1 MFELGKTLKSSRN
14 KKYLTIEE
22 VSSITKIKDHY
33 IEALENEDVSQLP
46 ARVYAVGF
54 LNNLADLYE
63 LSSADLILAFD
74 NLKDRNNQQKPKKIF
89 SGLGKDLVL
98 RSSDR
103 EENER
108 EKERERSL
116 FENLTLRE
124 TAPEEIEAAEDET
137 PDLKESDFE
146 ETFSRIKKLSLD
158 DQEREDDSIS
168 QIDDYIEKSKDELKT
183 LAIRN
188 EMEKELASAHQ
199 KIEEFDDD
207 YPTSKV
213 MLEFEELMR
222 EEERFN
228 TQKLRKLETE
238 RNINRTKNRLRER
251 QSFNMEGKAKSG
263 ANMMVLILLVAA
275 IVVLIY
281 IIITALLAK

>member
-1 MFELGKTLKSSRN
+1 M
-14 KKYLTIEE
+14 
-22 VSSITKIKDHY
+22 
-33 IEALENEDVSQLP
+33 
-46 ARVYAVGF
+46 
-54 LNNLADLYE
+54 
-63 LSSADLILAFD
+63 
-74 NLKDRNNQQKPKKIF
+74 
-89 SGLGKDLVL
+89 
-98 RSSDR
+98 
-103 EENER
+103 
-108 EKERERSL
+108 
-116 FENLTLRE
+116 
-124 TAPEEIEAAEDET
+124 
-137 PDLKESDFE
+137 KESDFE

>member
-33 IEALENEDVSQLP
+33 IEALENEDVTQLP

-63 LSSADLILAFD
+63 LSAADLILAFD

-98 RSSDR
+98 RNSER

-116 FENLTLRE
+116 FESLTIRE
-124 TAPEEIEAAEDET
+124 TAPVEDEVVEEEG
-137 PDLKESDFE
+137 PDEKETDFE
-146 ETFSRIKKLSLD
+146 ATFSRIKKLSLD
-158 DQEREDDSIS
+158 DHEREDDSIS

-183 LAIRN
+183 LAIKN
-188 EMEKELASAHQ
+188 ELEKELATAHQ

-263 ANMMVLILLVAA
+263 ANMMVLILLIAA
-275 IVVLIY
+275 IVVLVY